1 MQLQFTRTALRCL
14 QDIESWQAEFK
25 GPEAAAAWVDAYLQQ
40 NVEAILAA
48 PDRYRFNPLLADYG
62 LMLRERLDQD
72 HRLLYRQQ
80 GEHLYVLLVL
90 HCKQDLVRALY
101 RHQLMRG

>member
-1 MQLQFTRTALRCL
+1 MALYITQTALRCL

>member
-14 QDIESWQAEFK
+14 QDIESWQAAFK
-25 GPEAAAAWVDAYLQQ
+25 GPEAAAVWVDDYLQQ
-40 NVEAILAA
+40 SVQAILAA
-48 PDRYRFNPLLADYG
+48 PDRYRFNALLADYG

-80 GEHLYVLLVL
+80 GDQIFVLLVL